1 MLSFCRG
8 IFKKK
13 NSIKSY
19 PPSSKIRR
27 EKLIFPRQIK
37 VKRYFSNASIS
48 LSLVKPSCWY
58 PLSLVKLYKPYTISA
73 YFTPRFQNFKPSNPI
88 YSPIKLIKQT
98 STQRSG
104 QRIDPS
110 TTLSPPLPPISIN
123 QPAKWLFFRSKSRT
137 IGPIDRL
144 SLSLSLQFLSP
155 LLPFV
160 PPPRTDLNYTVLFT
174 KRSILRLTTRL
185 IARNTRPLIA
195 AIYSSCRPIQI
206 QARRNAV

>member
-110 TTLSPPLPPISIN
+110 TTLSPPFPSFQLTS
-123 QPAKWLFFRSKSRT
+123 QQSDYFFVRNHAQLDPLIAS
-137 IGPIDRL
+137 L
-144 SLSLSLQFLSP
+144 SLSLSNFYPRSFLSFP
-155 LLPFV
+155 LLEPILIIPFCLQSGAFS
-160 PPPRTDLNYTVLFT
+160 D
-174 KRSILRLTTRL
+174 
-185 IARNTRPLIA
+185 
-195 AIYSSCRPIQI
+195 
-206 QARRNAV
+206 